1 MTFTSIIL
9 TITCLTFFT
18 SEYRPTYIITIPK
31 DYVGDVKL
39 FLSNSE
45 ENKLEI
51 KEFGIGYLNEK
62 TYKKGFRPI
71 IIKNDQDITEDIKG
85 YGSGAFATSQT
96 DKYEFVYVSFTIPL
110 KEERENS
117 DVIGCDELIR
127 MNAIDTTLLKK
138 K

>member
-18 SEYRPTYIITIPK
+18 SEYRPTYTIKIPK
-31 DYVGDVKL
+31 DYVGEVKL

-45 ENKLEI
+45 ENKLDI
-51 KEFGIGYLNEK
+51 NEFGIGYLNEK
-62 TYKKGFRPI
+62 TYQKGFRPT
-71 IIKNDQDITEDIKG
+71 IIKNGQDITEDIKG

-96 DKYEFVYVSFTIPL
+96 DKYELEYMTFTIPL
-110 KEERENS
+110 NEERENW
-117 DVIGCDELIR
+117 DVIGLDELIKK
-127 MNAIDTTLLKK
+127 NAIDTTLLKK